1 MVVPWEGQMDEHPMG
16 RQRDDRLKW
25 KMDGRQFYSE
35 VGVGGRLPYDW
46 GEQMDNM
53 LMVGPG
59 LPV

>member
-1 MVVPWEGQMDEHPMG
+1 MDEHPMG

-35 VGVGGRLPYDW
+35 VEVGGRLPYDW